1 MCFDFEAVVLSFV
14 KTSLPPMPSAYSD
27 SDGGRWG
34 HWQSGGWPLSCA
46 VELTLSVLCVE
57 TRRETEEVFHTLA
70 LPYMR
75 VFLRECETSFLSFP
89 VPTPMHKTFH
99 GMIKTVSSP
108 QVHFN

>member
-1 MCFDFEAVVLSFV
+1 MCFDFEAVVLSFI
-14 KTSLPPMPSAYSD
+14 KTSLPPMPSAHSD
-27 SDGGRWG
+27 SDGGLWG
-34 HWQSGGWPLSCA
+34 HWQSGGQPLSCA
-46 VELTLSVLCVE
+46 GELTLSMLCVE

-89 VPTPMHKTFH
+89 APTPMHKPFH
-99 GMIKTVSSP
+99 GMIKTVSSS